1 MREVPTQIAA
11 RLTDAVDAFAT
22 SFEDLRMDD
31 IARASG
37 IPRATLYYYF
47 AGKDDLLA
55 FLFDTLLAEF
65 RAALAEAPGPA
76 LGARDQLTELLRRFL
91 AQLAT
96 RPAAAQLLLV
106 NLGRAGKLPDISA
119 GVREALAAPFER
131 VLAAGM
137 ARGELRRADPA
148 TTATA
153 LFGSVTIVGLDA
165 LVTGGTLDAAAL
177 GTRLADL
184 FWAGIAATPAGPGG
198 RQS

>member
-11 RLTDAVDAFAT
+11 KLTDAIDALAA
-22 SFEDLRMDD
+22 SFDDLRMDD

-47 AGKDDLLA
+47 AGKDDLLG
-55 FLFDTLLAEF
+55 FLFDALLAEF
-65 RAALAEAPGPA
+65 RAALAEAPDPA
-76 LGARDQLTELLRRFL
+76 LGARDQLTGLLRRYL
-91 AQLAT
+91 AQLAR
-96 RPAAAQLLLV
+96 RPAAAQLLLG

-153 LFGSVTIVGLDA
+153 LFGSVTIVGLEA
-165 LVTGGTLDAAAL
+165 LVTDGHLDAAAVS
-177 GTRLADL
+177 GRLAEL
-184 FWAGIAATPAGPGG
+184 FWSGIAVAPSGQG
-198 RQS
+198 RRA